1 MYVLFVVL
9 FIVYL
14 HYKTSIYTCIDNS
27 NIGLLNA
34 ELFSQLYGKYVVQYL
49 RYEEFYNWLKVEVRW
64 SACIAI
70 ENARY

>member
-1 MYVLFVVL
+1 MYVLFCVL

-34 ELFSQLYGKYVVQYL
+34 ELFTIYGEMYL
-49 RYEEFYNWLKVEVRW
+49 PYEEFYNWLKVEVR
-64 SACIAI
+64 SACRAI
-70 ENARY
+70 ENARH